1 MSDEVR
7 RIDARQLKAQ
17 LRDGGE
23 IALLDAREE
32 AVFGRR
38 HLLMASCVPLSQL
51 ELLVD
56 DLVPRRGARVVWCDD
71 GEGLAVR
78 AAQRMVGVWLP
89 GRRGPGWRY
98 RRLGS
103 RRLPRL

>member
-1 MSDEVR
+1 MDNEIGRVN
-7 RIDARQLKAQ
+7 ARQLKDR
-17 LRDGGE
+17 LHDGGE

-71 GEGLAVR
+71 EQFQLT
-78 AAQRMVGVWLP
+78 QRHT
-89 GRRGPGWRY
+89 
-98 RRLGS
+98 
-103 RRLPRL
+103 